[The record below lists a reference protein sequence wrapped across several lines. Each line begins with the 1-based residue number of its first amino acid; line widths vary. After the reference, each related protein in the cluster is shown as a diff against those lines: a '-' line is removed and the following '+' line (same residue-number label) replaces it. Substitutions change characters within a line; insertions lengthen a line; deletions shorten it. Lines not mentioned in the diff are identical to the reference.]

1 MADRTGVEVVSG
13 PLAAILERIARNA
26 EPLVPSTA
34 SSGGVPRSSAHTG
47 HAGDQAVDGSG
58 QPAPPPT
65 SAEGRLVGDRV
76 DLSHGDEPTLVLYGP
91 PSADRARS
99 LPEPGL
105 AAERL
110 HQLVQRLQEMDRAA
124 AREAAGRP
132 GGALG
137 AGGAPATPNPPGV
150 VPDASTLA
158 LAGAF
163 AAPAPQLAGPPVTSL
178 ADRLRRRRADQDG
191 EAGAEADG
199 DPAGPGDG
207 HGDDERDD
215 AADGGSDGDPA
226 GPGGGSA
233 EPGSGRL
240 GW

>member
-1 MADRTGVEVVSG
+1 
-13 PLAAILERIARNA
+13 
-26 EPLVPSTA
+26 
-34 SSGGVPRSSAHTG
+34 
-47 HAGDQAVDGSG
+47 
-58 QPAPPPT
+58 
-65 SAEGRLVGDRV
+65 
-76 DLSHGDEPTLVLYGP
+76 
-91 PSADRARS
+91 
-99 LPEPGL
+99 
-105 AAERL
+105 
-110 HQLVQRLQEMDRAA
+110 MDRAA

-163 AAPAPQLAGPPVTSL
+163 AAPAPPLAGLPVTTL
-178 ADRLRRRRADQDG
+178 VDRLRRRRADQDG

-199 DPAGPGDG
+199 DTAAADG

-215 AADGGSDGDPA
+215 ATDGSSDGDPS
-226 GPGGGSA
+226 GPGDGPA
-233 EPGSGRL
+233 EPGPGRP